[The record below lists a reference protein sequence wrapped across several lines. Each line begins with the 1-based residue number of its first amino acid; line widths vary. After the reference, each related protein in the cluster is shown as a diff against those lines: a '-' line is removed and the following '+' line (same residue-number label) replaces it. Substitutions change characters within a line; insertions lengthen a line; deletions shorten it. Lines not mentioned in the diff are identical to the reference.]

1 MGPGQSTDL
10 KPSDGLAAVGG
21 ARGAPSFS
29 LPPIPSMAHQRLEGG
44 AHHASLYIAGATHMR
59 DFCQPLGITAFK
71 VGITGNRDAQARIED
86 LRRKRYGSL
95 LLTPDQTASGR
106 KTQDDAPTPSHPAD
120 LPPMLA
126 SANEWFLIPLS
137 PDWLAGFD
145 IPEGMSLIGNT
156 VAITVPSG
164 ITTEALDKAVHDL
177 LRPRSLRTYLQTD
190 EGRNRMVA
198 AGRDPAAWLHTSYSL
213 MTEKHR
219 ISAAEEI
226 YLLRPR
232 RELPALVTA
241 LGGLLKG
248 LKVRPD

>member
-1 MGPGQSTDL
+1 MSPGQRTDL
-10 KPSDGLAAVGG
+10 KPSDGLVAVGG
-21 ARGAPSFS
+21 ARAPSFS

-44 AHHASLYIAGATHMR
+44 AHHASLYLAGATHLR
-59 DFCQPLGITAFK
+59 DFCQPLGVTAFK
-71 VGITGNRDAQARIED
+71 IGITGNRDAQARIED

-95 LLTPDQTASGR
+95 LLTPDQASSGTR
-106 KTQDDAPTPSHPAD
+106 PPDSAPTTIHPAD
-120 LPPMLA
+120 LPPVLA

-137 PDWLAGFD
+137 PDWLAGFY
-145 IPEGMSLIGNT
+145 IPADMALKRNT
-156 VAITVPSG
+156 LSITVPAG

-190 EGRNRMVA
+190 EGRGRMTA
-198 AGRDPAAWLHTSYSL
+198 AGRDPGAWLHTSYSL
-213 MTEKHR
+213 MTREHR

-232 RELPALVTA
+232 RELPALIAA

-248 LKVRPD
+248 LKARPG

>member
-1 MGPGQSTDL
+1 MSSG
-10 KPSDGLAAVGG
+10 GLVAVGG

-44 AHHASLYIAGATHMR
+44 AHHASLYLAGATHLR
-59 DFCQPLGITAFK
+59 DFCQPLGVTAFK
-71 VGITGNRDAQARIED
+71 IGITGNRDAQARIED
-86 LRRKRYGSL
+86 LRRKQYGSL
-95 LLTPDQTASGR
+95 LLTPDQTASGKR
-106 KTQDDAPTPSHPAD
+106 TPDGAPTPSHPPN
-120 LPPMLA
+120 LPPALA

-145 IPEGMSLIGNT
+145 MPSGTALKGNT
-156 VAITVPSG
+156 LAISVPAG

-190 EGRNRMVA
+190 EGRSRMIA
-198 AGRDPAAWLHTSYSL
+198 AGHDPAAWLHTSYSL
-213 MTEKHR
+213 MTRQHR

-232 RELPALVTA
+232 RELPALFTA

-248 LKVRPD
+248 LKIRPS